1 MKQKQSSLGYAISFA
16 VGLAVLTLGAFG
28 AFWQVT
34 GSEVVRSAAEA
45 AELRKPRPEPAPDTT
60 TPWQP
65 APEVALR
72 DSLFLFRES
81 GQLADALRLLE
92 RWLVEHPDDRP
103 IRLDGARIAFEV
115 GRRQRG
121 VFHYRW
127 YLAPRD
133 DRAILQEAVN
143 RILAELPPAE
153 ARAAL
158 VTLLK
163 VDLRDYPVRI
173 GLARATADAGDPVG
187 ADTLLNPIPPHLDP
201 TVDELRLLVRRSIN
215 PDIPTAT
222 RWVAEY
228 PGEVLYRLVLA
239 RALSREGR
247 PGDALEHYVAAFDVD
262 TTLALRE
269 ETADAAVAAGNLEMA
284 SGLLERILAREPER
298 ESALL
303 SYGRVRA
310 RLGDNAGA
318 VGAFE
323 RLMALDPD
331 DARFAEARGVLF
343 EVNDT
348 ELTLPLLARLVAY
361 RPDDD
366 ALRLR
371 YAQDLERTQRL
382 ALAEVHYDTLLL
394 RAPSAPLLMTRAR
407 VRAAQND
414 LDGALADAAASEARE
429 PSLEAALLQAEIH
442 RWRSERERSRQG
454 YERAA
459 RFAPDDPR
467 VVEGRRLL
475 AEQRRGALYYEPAY
489 GTVASSN
496 GLGDSDGFGSFSL
509 RAQQG
514 SAPFTSEMVLIA
526 AAELHQVSGGAL
538 GPQRGLGGDIGLARA
553 VGRVNLLGRVG
564 LVSFEGG
571 TPVPTATL
579 EAAKRSPTRSMRGAL
594 VHAPAYESLRSA
606 NVIAPNDVMAATTLL
621 GSLSSQLTPRLELY
635 VQADHSLLGDGNA
648 RSVAVG
654 AAKYAV
660 RGPLSVIYSAS
671 VARFGEGTADYWSPE
686 LFVTQGVG
694 LDLRQNQPRGWSAGA
709 RVSPA
714 IAWVRET
721 APGRPDGLQSALQ
734 ATLAADATWRSESFE
749 IGLFAGYGQDR
760 AGTYSA
766 GFGGLRARLTR

>member
-1 MKQKQSSLGYAISFA
+1 MKQKQSALGYAVTFA
-16 VGLAVLTLGAFG
+16 IGLVVLTIGAVA

-34 GSEVVRSAAEA
+34 SSEVVRSAAEA
-45 AELRKPRPEPAPDTT
+45 AELRKPRPVPPPDTT

-65 APEVALR
+65 EPEEALR
-72 DSLFLFRES
+72 DSLFIFREA
-81 GQLADALRLLE
+81 GQLDDALRVLE
-92 RWLVEHPDDRP
+92 RWLTEYPDDRP

-121 VFHYRW
+121 VFHYRL

-143 RILAELPPAE
+143 RILSELPPDE

-158 VTLLK
+158 ATLLR
-163 VDLRDYPVRI
+163 VDLRDYFVRI

-187 ADTLLNPIPPHLDP
+187 ADSLLNPIPPQFNP
-201 TVDELRLLVRRSIN
+201 AVDALRLLVRRSIN
-215 PDIPTAT
+215 PDIPTAR
-222 RWVAEY
+222 RWVAQY

-239 RALSREGR
+239 RALSRSGQ

-269 ETADAAVAAGNLEMA
+269 EAADAAVAAGNLQMA
-284 SGLLERILAREPER
+284 SGLLERILEREPDR

-303 SYGRVRA
+303 AYGRVRA

-318 VGAFE
+318 VEAFE

-361 RPDDD
+361 RPDDY

-382 ALAEVHYDTLLL
+382 ALAEAQYDTLLA
-394 RAPSAPLLMTRAR
+394 REPSAPLLLTRAR
-407 VRAAQND
+407 LRSAQNN

-429 PSLEAALLQAEIH
+429 PSLEAALLQADIH
-442 RWRSERERSRQG
+442 RWRSERELARQG

-459 RFAPDDPR
+459 RFAPDDAR

-475 AEQRRGALYYEPAY
+475 AVQRRDALFYEPTY
-489 GTVASSN
+489 GTATSSN
-496 GLGDSDGFGSFSL
+496 GLGDSDGFGSFTL
-509 RAQQG
+509 RAQHG

-526 AAELHQVSGGAL
+526 AGELHQVSGGPL
-538 GPQRGLGGDIGLARA
+538 GTQRGIGGDIGLARA
-553 VGRVNLLGRVG
+553 AGRLNLLGRVG
-564 LVSFEGG
+564 LVTFEGG
-571 TPVPTATL
+571 TPVPTATF
-579 EAAKRSPTRSMRGAL
+579 EVAQRSPTRSLRGAI

-606 NVIAPNDVMAATTLL
+606 NVIAPNDVMTATTFL
-621 GSLSSQLTPRLELY
+621 GSVSSQVTPRLELY
-635 VQADHSLLGDGNA
+635 AQADHTALGDGNA
-648 RSVAVG
+648 RSIGVG
-654 AAKYAV
+654 AARYAL
-660 RGPLSVIYSAS
+660 RGPFSVLYTASAAS
-671 VARFGEGTADYWSPE
+671 FADGTAQYWSPA

-694 LDLRQNQPRGWSAGA
+694 LDVRQNQPRGWSAGA
-709 RVSPA
+709 RLSPA
-714 IAWVRET
+714 YAWVRET
-721 APGRPDGLQSALQ
+721 APGRPTGMQSALQ
-734 ATLAADATWRSESFE
+734 ATLSADATWRSETLE
-749 IGLFAGYGQDR
+749 LGLFAGYGQDR
-760 AGTYSA
+760 AGTYAA

>member
-1 MKQKQSSLGYAISFA
+1 VQQKQSSLGYAITFA
-16 VGLAVLTLGAFG
+16 IGLAVLTIGAVV
-28 AFWQVT
+28 AFWAVT
-34 GSEVVRSAAEA
+34 GSEVERSAAEA
-45 AELRKPRPEPAPDTT
+45 AEARRPRPEPPVDTT
-60 TPWQP
+60 PPWQP

-72 DSLFLFRES
+72 DSLFIFRES
-81 GQLADALRLLE
+81 GQLDEALRVLE
-92 RWLVEHPDDRP
+92 AWLAEYPDDRP

-133 DRAILQEAVN
+133 DRPVLQEAVN
-143 RILAELPPAE
+143 RILAELSPAE

-158 VTLLK
+158 ASMLY
-163 VDLRDYPVRI
+163 VDLRDFPVRI
-173 GLARATADAGDPVG
+173 GLARATADAGYPAA
-187 ADTLLNPIPPHLDP
+187 ADSLLNPIPPHIDP
-201 TVDELRLLVRRSIN
+201 VVDELRLLVRRSIN

-239 RALSREGR
+239 RALAREGR

-269 ETADAAVAAGNLEMA
+269 EAANAAVAAGNLEMA
-284 SGLLERILAREPER
+284 SGLLERILEREAAR

-318 VGAFE
+318 VQAFE

-361 RPDDD
+361 RPADD

-382 ALAEVHYDTLLL
+382 ALAEAQYDTLIV
-394 RAPSAPLLMTRAR
+394 RAPSAPLLLTRAR
-407 VRAAQND
+407 LRSAQNN
-414 LDGALADAAASEARE
+414 LSGALADAAASEARE
-429 PSLEAALLQAEIH
+429 PSLDAALLQAEIH
-442 RWRSERERSRQG
+442 RWRSERELSRQG

-475 AEQRRGALYYEPAY
+475 AVQRRDALYYEPAY

-496 GLGDSDGFGSFSL
+496 GLGDSDGFGSFTL

-526 AAELHQVSGGAL
+526 GGELHQVSGGPL
-538 GPQRGLGGDIGLARA
+538 GPQRGIGGDIGLARA
-553 VGRVNLLGRVG
+553 FGRANLLGRVG
-564 LVSFEGG
+564 LVTFEGG
-571 TPVPTATL
+571 TPVPTATF
-579 EAAKRSPTRSMRGAL
+579 EMAQRSQTRSLRGAV

-606 NVIAPNDVMAATTLL
+606 HVIAPNDVLSATTLL
-621 GSLSSQLTPRLELY
+621 GSFSSQLSPRLEIF
-635 VQADHSLLGDGNA
+635 VQADHTRLGDGNA
-648 RSVAVG
+648 RSVGVG
-654 AAKYAV
+654 AVKYAV
-660 RGPLSVIYSAS
+660 RGPVAVLYTASA
-671 VARFGEGTADYWSPE
+671 ATFGEGTADYWSPE

-694 LDLRQNQPRGWSAGA
+694 LDVRQNRPRGWSAGA
-709 RVSPA
+709 RISPA
-714 IAWVRET
+714 FAWVRET
-721 APGRPDGLQSALQ
+721 APSRPVGMQSALQ
-734 ATLAADATWRSESFE
+734 ATLAADATWRSDVLEL
-749 IGLFAGYGQDR
+749 GLFAGYGQDR
-760 AGTYSA
+760 AGTYAA

>member
-1 MKQKQSSLGYAISFA
+1 MKQKQSAFGYAITFA
-16 VGLAVLTLGAFG
+16 IGLAALTFGAVG

-45 AELRKPRPEPAPDTT
+45 AELKKPRPVPPPDTT

-65 APEVALR
+65 TPEEALR

-81 GQLADALRLLE
+81 GQLADALRVIEQWLL
-92 RWLVEHPDDRP
+92 EHPDDRP
-103 IRLDGARIAFEV
+103 VRLDGARIAFEA
-115 GRRQRG
+115 GRRPRG

-133 DRAILQEAVN
+133 NRAILQEAVN
-143 RILAELPPAE
+143 RVLSEMAPPD
-153 ARAAL
+153 ARASL

-173 GLARATADAGDPVG
+173 GLARATAEAGDPVG
-187 ADTLLNPIPPHLDP
+187 ADTLLRPIPPQLDP
-201 TVDELRLLVRRSIN
+201 SVDELRLLVRRSIN

-222 RWVAEY
+222 RWVEEY

-239 RALSREGR
+239 RALAREGR

-262 TTLALRE
+262 TSIAIRE
-269 ETADAAVAAGNLEMA
+269 EAADAAVAAGNFAMA
-284 SGLLERILAREPER
+284 SGILERILEREPAR

-303 SYGRVRA
+303 SYGRARA

-318 VGAFE
+318 VQAFE

-361 RPDDD
+361 RPADD

-382 ALAEVHYDTLLL
+382 AMAEVQYDTLLM
-394 RAPSAPLLMTRAR
+394 RAPTAPMLMTRAR
-407 VRAAQND
+407 VRAAQNN

-429 PSLEAALLQAEIH
+429 PSLDAALMQAEIH
-442 RWRSERERSRQG
+442 RWRSERELSRQG
-454 YERAA
+454 YARAA
-459 RFAPDDPR
+459 SFAPDDPR

-475 AEQRRGALYYEPAY
+475 AEQRRGALYYEPAF
-489 GTVASSN
+489 GSAASSN

-526 AAELHQVSGGAL
+526 GGELHQVSGGPS
-538 GPQRGLGGDIGLARA
+538 GPQRGIGGDIGLARTL
-553 VGRVNLLGRVG
+553 GRVSLLGRVG
-564 LVSFEGG
+564 LVTFEGG

-579 EAAKRSPTRSMRGAL
+579 EVAKRSPTRSLRGAL

-606 NVIAPNDVMAATTLL
+606 NVIAPNDVMDATTLV
-621 GSLSSQLTPRLELY
+621 GSMSTQLSPRLELF
-635 VQADHSLLGDGNA
+635 VQADHTLMGDGNA
-648 RSVAVG
+648 RSVGVG
-654 AAKYAV
+654 AVKYAI
-660 RGPLSVIYSAS
+660 RGPYSVLYTASA
-671 VARFGEGTADYWSPE
+671 ATFTDGTASYWSPE
-686 LFVTQGVG
+686 MFVTQGLG
-694 LDLRQNQPRGWSAGA
+694 LDVRRNQPRGWSAGA
-709 RVSPA
+709 RLSPA
-714 IAWVRET
+714 LAWVRET
-721 APGRPDGLQSALQ
+721 APGRPVGLQSALQ
-734 ATLAADATWRSESFE
+734 ATLATDATWRSETFE
-749 IGLFAGYGQDR
+749 IGIFAGYGQDR

>member
-1 MKQKQSSLGYAISFA
+1 MKQKQSAFGYAITFA
-16 VGLAVLTLGAFG
+16 VGLAVLTIGAFG

-34 GSEVVRSAAEA
+34 GSEVERSAAEA
-45 AELRKPRPEPAPDTT
+45 AELRKPRPEPPPDTT

-72 DSLFLFRES
+72 DSLFLFREA
-81 GQLADALRLLE
+81 GELAEALRVLE
-92 RWLVEHPDDRP
+92 RWLVEYPDDRP
-103 IRLDGARIAFEV
+103 IRLEGARIAFEV
-115 GRRQRG
+115 GLRQRG

-143 RILAELPPAE
+143 RILSEMPPAQ

-158 VTLLK
+158 GTLIQ
-163 VDLRDYPVRI
+163 VDLQDYPVRI

-187 ADTLLNPIPPHLDP
+187 ADSLLNPIPPRLDP
-201 TVDELRLLVRRSIN
+201 VVDELRLLVRRSIN

-222 RWVAEY
+222 RWVAQY

-239 RALSREGR
+239 RALSRDGR
-247 PGDALEHYVAAFDVD
+247 HGDALEHYVAAFDVD

-269 ETADAAVAAGNLEMA
+269 EASDAAVAAGNLEMA
-284 SGLLERILAREPER
+284 SGLLERILEREPER

-310 RLGDNAGA
+310 RLGDDAGA
-318 VGAFE
+318 VQAFE

-361 RPDDD
+361 RPDDT

-382 ALAEVHYDTLLL
+382 ALAEVHYDTLLMH
-394 RAPSAPLLMTRAR
+394 AASAPLLLTRAR
-407 VRAAQND
+407 VRAAQNNVS
-414 LDGALADAAASEARE
+414 GALADAAASEALE
-429 PSLEAALLQAEIH
+429 PSLDAALMQADMH
-442 RWRSERERSRQG
+442 RWRSERELSRQG

-459 RFAPDDPR
+459 QFAPTDPR
-467 VVEGRRLL
+467 VLEGRRLL

-489 GTVASSN
+489 GTVGSSN
-496 GLGDSDGFGSFSL
+496 GLGDSDGFGNFSL

-514 SAPFTSEMVLIA
+514 SAPFISEMVLIA
-526 AAELHQVSGGAL
+526 AGELHQVSGGPL
-538 GPQRGLGGDIGLARA
+538 GPQRGIGGDIGLART
-553 VGRVNLLGRVG
+553 VGRVSLLGRVG
-564 LVSFEGG
+564 LVTFEGG
-571 TPVPTATL
+571 TPVPTATF
-579 EAAKRSPTRSMRGAL
+579 EVAKRSPTRSLRGAL

-606 NVIAPNDVMAATTLL
+606 NVIAPNAVMMATTVL
-621 GSLSSQLTPRLELY
+621 GSVSTQLSPRLELY
-635 VQADHSLLGDGNA
+635 AQADHTLLGDGNA
-648 RSVAVG
+648 RSVGVG
-654 AAKYAV
+654 AARYAV
-660 RGPLSVIYSAS
+660 RGPWSVLYTASA
-671 VARFGEGTADYWSPE
+671 ATFGDGTADYWSPE
-686 LFVTQGVG
+686 IFVTQGVG
-694 LDLRQNQPRGWSAGA
+694 LDVRQNQPRGWSAGA
-709 RVSPA
+709 RLSPA
-714 IAWVRET
+714 LAWVRET
-721 APGRPDGLQSALQ
+721 APGRPVGLQSALQ
-734 ATLAADATWRSESFE
+734 ATLAADATWRSETLE

-766 GFGGLRARLTR
+766 AFGGLRARLTR